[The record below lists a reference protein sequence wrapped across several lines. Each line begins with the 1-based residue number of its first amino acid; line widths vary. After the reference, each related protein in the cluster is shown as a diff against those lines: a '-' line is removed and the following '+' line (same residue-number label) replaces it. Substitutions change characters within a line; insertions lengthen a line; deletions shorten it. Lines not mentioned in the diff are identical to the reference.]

1 MSARR
6 RAARAAQAGADLAES
21 DVLTLLRDPDAP
33 VWRDRARWLE
43 LMEAQGWEPGII
55 GWFEKTHPGNRRN
68 ATATAW
74 GVENGIE
81 VDGWPGHADWHRL
94 RAMGL
99 IA

>member
-1 MSARR
+1 V
-6 RAARAAQAGADLAES
+6 DLAES
-21 DVLTLLRDPDAP
+21 DVLTLLRDPDAT
-33 VWRDRARWLE
+33 VWQNHQRWLA
-43 LMEAQGWEPGII
+43 LMAAQGWQAGVMGE
-55 GWFEKTHPGNRRN
+55 FRETHPANRRN
-68 ATATAW
+68 ATADVW